1 MNIILSFENFI
12 FKVKR
17 YLYKRYNKMLFYSP
31 NITTG
36 KNFIVHNKIYLRM
49 NKNSHLTIGDNF
61 LYNSG
66 DFFNPI
72 ARNIRGGFFLND
84 NSQVFI
90 GNNVG
95 ISCTCIWSNLFIKIG
110 DRVKIGADTIIM
122 DTDAHSLNYLERRND
137 ETDGMKTQSKPIVIE
152 DDVLIGT
159 RCIILKGVHIGARS
173 IIGSGSIVTKDIPSD
188 SIAAGNPCKVLKKI
202 ENDKQ

>member
-1 MNIILSFENFI
+1 MNIILSLEKLILKIQNYI
-12 FKVKR
+12 
-17 YLYKRYNKMLFYSP
+17 YKRYNKLLFKSP
-31 NITTG
+31 NITVG
-36 KNFIVHNKIYLRM
+36 KNFCIRNKIYLRI
-49 NKNSHLTIGDNF
+49 NENSHLTIGDNF
-61 LYNSG
+61 TYNSG
-66 DFFNPI
+66 DFLNPI
-72 ARNIRGGFFLND
+72 ARNIRGGFFLNK
-84 NSQVFI
+84 NSQVSI

-95 ISCTCIWSNLFIKIG
+95 ISSSCIWSNISITIG

-122 DTDAHSLNYLERRND
+122 DTDAHNLNFLERRND
-137 ETDGMKTQSKPIVIE
+137 KTDGPKAKNKPIIIE

-202 ENDKQ
+202 DNDKQ